1 MSSSTTSAARS
12 QGERVAGAHV
22 VGSSGL
28 SAGNYA
34 ELDRLARDRGVGVV
48 AAGNFSIMA
57 AILKRAAALP
67 CTRPTRG

>member
-1 MSSSTTSAARS
+1 MRLILRP
-12 QGERVAGAHV
+12 EVAGVHVV

-28 SAGNYA
+28 SADNYA

-57 AILKRAAALP
+57 AILKRAAAQAAP
-67 CTRPTRG
+67 DRPAA